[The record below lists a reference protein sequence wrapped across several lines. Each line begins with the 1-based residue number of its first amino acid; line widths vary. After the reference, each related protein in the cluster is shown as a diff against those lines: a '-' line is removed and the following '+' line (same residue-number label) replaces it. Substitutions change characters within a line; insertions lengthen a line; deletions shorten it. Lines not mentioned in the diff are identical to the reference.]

1 MFLTFIHV
9 SYLSICR
16 IEAIPSDWMTAP
28 FDQCFFPMAPPNWLE
43 DAELYAG
50 KRGKAQASHLLSAEP
65 GGFDVDDAVNLMP
78 RFFFLLLQI
87 SSFIRCLEKTLGML
101 SIKFFFGSK
110 SSTT

>member
-1 MFLTFIHV
+1 
-9 SYLSICR
+9 
-16 IEAIPSDWMTAP
+16 
-28 FDQCFFPMAPPNWLE
+28 MAPPNWLE